1 MRIKSVEKTGFYDR
15 KIARQFKLYDFC
27 ASSLEAV
34 LSKPDDTGVTQSA
47 LGRAFAPYCQ
57 PGDSVCLPLLWRFAL
72 LRARPCRPG
81 HAAAC
86 NRLSSFHAGRVCTVP
101 PADPTPPQGAGN
113 TLGSWSRRCDG
124 SWMDRLCGRP
134 AQRAGCPCRGALHD
148 LSGFTLLIAWIV
160 FRVNP
165 SLRAIGAAGLIIVA
179 AFVASGPATVGPHIL
194 TALLLSLAAPL
205 GFGLGITVLV
215 YRLTGLTPLA
225 RIAAVSLGSV
235 LGLLPL
241 IVTAPPSMIV
251 PQESQGWV
259 LLLGIALG
267 TALIPQLVYSICAPI
282 AGAAQTAVIG
292 SIELPTMFAVGLIAF
307 GERISPGQITACLLI
322 LLAILIG
329 SRDCLHNTPAK

>member
-1 MRIKSVEKTGFYDR
+1 MTQASHNPPLAGPSIL
-15 KIARQFKLYDFC
+15 IASLGILF
-27 ASSLEAV
+27 ASLCFGVLPYFARGLADQGMPPHVIAFHRFTLAAVV
-34 LSKPDDTGVTQSA
+34 LS
-47 LGRAFAPYCQ
+47 
-57 PGDSVCLPLLWRFAL
+57 PLLIRHRHKA
-72 LRARPCRPG
+72 RAILWG
-81 HAAAC
+81 
-86 NRLSSFHAGRVCTVP
+86 L
-101 PADPTPPQGAGN
+101 GAGAAM
-113 TLGSWSRRCDG
+113 GVGWIG
-124 SWMDRLCGRP
+124 YV
-134 AQRAGCPCRGALHD
+134 AALRSAPVA
-148 LSGFTLLIAWIV
+148 LVGVLYMTYPVFTLLIAWIV
-160 FRVNP
+160 FRVKP

-194 TALLLSLAAPL
+194 AALLLSLAAPL

-215 YRLTGLTPLA
+215 YRLTGLPPLA

-322 LLAILIG
+322 LLAILIS
-329 SRDCLHNTPAK
+329 SRDSLHNTPPK